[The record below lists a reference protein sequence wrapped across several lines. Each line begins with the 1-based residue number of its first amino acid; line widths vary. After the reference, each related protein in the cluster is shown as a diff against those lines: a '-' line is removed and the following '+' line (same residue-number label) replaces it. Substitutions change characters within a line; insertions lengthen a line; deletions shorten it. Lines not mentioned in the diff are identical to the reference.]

1 ASLVTSWAG
10 KTAERAIRRAI
21 HVPLADAGT
30 SSNGLLTFL
39 PILLLVVA
47 FYFLLIRPQGKRRRE
62 ALELQSKI
70 GPGDEV
76 QTVGGLYGTVT
87 DVDDESVTLEAA
99 PGVQLRFVR
108 AAIAKVNVSRA
119 KDAPADDADDED
131 EPADGNA
138 DAAKAI

>member
-1 ASLVTSWAG
+1 MGRQNRRTGHKKGNSRATRRHRDQL
-10 KTAERAIRRAI
+10 ERSVDVPTDPSARRR
-21 HVPLADAGT
+21 
-30 SSNGLLTFL
+30 
-39 PILLLVVA
+39 LLLLA
-47 FYFLLIRPQGKRRRE
+47 HPAHGKRRRE

-99 PGVQLRFVR
+99 PGVHLRFLR
-108 AAIAKVNVSRA
+108 GAIAKVNVSHA
-119 KDAPADDADDED
+119 KDATADDADDED

-138 DAAKAI
+138 DTAKAID

>member
-1 ASLVTSWAG
+1 ML
-10 KTAERAIRRAI
+10 
-21 HVPLADAGT
+21 LAADPGT
-30 SSNGLLTFL
+30 SSNSLLTFL

-62 ALELQSKI
+62 ALALQSKI

-108 AAIAKVNVSRA
+108 AAIAKVNVSHA
-119 KDAPADDADDED
+119 QDAVADDAED
-131 EPADGNA
+131 ETAEGNA
-138 DAAKAI
+138 DTAKAID

>member
-1 ASLVTSWAG
+1 VL
-10 KTAERAIRRAI
+10 
-21 HVPLADAGT
+21 LADTGT

-47 FYFLLIRPQGKRRRE
+47 FYFLLIRPQGKRRRD
-62 ALELQSKI
+62 ALALQSKI

-99 PGVQLRFVR
+99 PGVHLRFLR
-108 AAIAKVNVSRA
+108 GAIAKVNVSHA
-119 KDAPADDADDED
+119 AAEADDAEDPD
-131 EPADGNA
+131 EPADGKT
-138 DAAKAI
+138 DTAKAID

>member
-1 ASLVTSWAG
+1 ML
-10 KTAERAIRRAI
+10 
-21 HVPLADAGT
+21 LAADTG
-30 SSNGLLTFL
+30 SGSNSLLTFL

-87 DVDDESVTLEAA
+87 DVDDQSVTLEAA
-99 PGVQLRFVR
+99 PGVHLRFLR
-108 AAIAKVNVSRA
+108 GAIAKVNVSHA
-119 KDAPADDADDED
+119 KDAAADDAEDAD
-131 EPADGNA
+131 EPADGSS
-138 DAAKAI
+138 DTAKAID

>member
-1 ASLVTSWAG
+1 ML
-10 KTAERAIRRAI
+10 
-21 HVPLADAGT
+21 LADTGT

-47 FYFLLIRPQGKRRRE
+47 FYFLLIRPQGKRRRD
-62 ALELQSKI
+62 ALALQSKI

-99 PGVQLRFVR
+99 PGVHLRFLR
-108 AAIAKVNVSRA
+108 GAIAKVNVSHA
-119 KDAPADDADDED
+119 AAEADDAEDSD

-138 DAAKAI
+138 DTAKAID